1 MFDNCNNII
10 NKINQSG
17 KSRTPFLFG
26 INYEL
31 SEGFLINNPL
41 SQKEILFRING
52 IGNENIS
59 PMRISNYTFEN
70 HIEGIEQYQPK
81 FDKVMHALNKGEVDL
96 VNLTLRTPIS
106 TSLSLIDIFKHSTA
120 KYSICIPNKFV
131 CFSPEIFI
139 RTKNGKIYSYPMKG
153 TINAN
158 IPDAETKVINNP
170 KEIAEHTTAVDLIK
184 HDLSNIATDVSTKRF
199 RYVDTIE
206 NNRGKLLQVSSEVE
220 GTLADSFVDNLGSNI
235 LKLLP
240 AGSIAGWPRKQ
251 AIEVIKDAEGNI
263 PRGYY
268 SGIVGYFDG
277 TDIDCGVMIRFIEQ
291 DNNQMFFRSG
301 GGITINS
308 ICESE
313 YKEVSEKIYL
323 PF

>member
-1 MFDNCNNII
+1 MFENCNNII
-10 NKINQSG
+10 DKINQSG

-31 SEGFLINNPL
+31 SEGFFINNPL
-41 SQKEILFRING
+41 SQKDILFCING
-52 IGNENIS
+52 IGNETIS
-59 PMRISNYTFEN
+59 PMHISNYTFKS

-81 FDKVMHALNKGEVDL
+81 FDKVMLALKRGDIDL
-96 VNLTLRTPIS
+96 VNLTLKTPIS
-106 TSLSLIDIFKHSTA
+106 TSLSLIDIFKHSKA

-139 RTKNGKIYSYPMKG
+139 RTHNGKIYSYPMKG

-158 IPDAETKVINNP
+158 IPDAEAKVINNP
-170 KEIAEHTTAVDLIK
+170 KEIAEHTTAVELIK

-199 RYVDTIE
+199 RYVDIIE

-220 GTLADSFVDNLGSNI
+220 GTLADNFVDNLGTNI

-240 AGSIAGWPRKQ
+240 AGSIAGWPRDNALQVIKQ
-251 AIEVIKDAEGNI
+251 AEGI
-263 PRGYY
+263 DRGYY

-277 TDIDCGVMIRFIEQ
+277 KDIDCGVMIRFIEQ
-291 DNNQMFFRSG
+291 QGDQLFFRSG

-308 ICESE
+308 NCESE